1 MEEVDIRQTSGGGW
15 GAGCAGTRRGSLGLW
30 MLWCAKENVPWGK
43 GDMPRKEKSG
53 VFIAVLAPLCYPA
66 AGGVCQTASP
76 FL

>member
-1 MEEVDIRQTSGGGW
+1 M
-15 GAGCAGTRRGSLGLW
+15 GLW

-43 GDMPRKEKSG
+43 GDMPQKEKSG

-76 FL
+76 LL